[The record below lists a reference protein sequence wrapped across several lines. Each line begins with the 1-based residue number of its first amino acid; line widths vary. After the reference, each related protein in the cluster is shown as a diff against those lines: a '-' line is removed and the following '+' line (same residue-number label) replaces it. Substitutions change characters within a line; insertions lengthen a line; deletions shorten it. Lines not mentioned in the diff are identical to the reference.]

1 MDFRTHV
8 NFDHAAD
15 QRSEAAMGGCAYCD
29 IVFEDSAARKRHFN
43 NLECLVF
50 LICGTCDDK
59 FDTLTMYIEHVYAEH
74 LPQAALN
81 AAPAEETTPKPDV
94 TIAPEPV
101 IKDQPPST
109 TTGELDTSTNVLR
122 NPHNCTVCGKLYNN
136 YYNMLRH
143 MESKH
148 PKDVPLIYRCDECD
162 QRFPRQVDVREHMA
176 TVHGMKMKRD
186 TATYNCRVCST
197 SFDHR
202 QPWLDHQEDFHS
214 RFGCHLCDMET
225 DTRSVFEE
233 HLAEHSTL
241 RGNQCTICEHSFNS
255 ERGLDTHLGVVH
267 GIRRTQMPKRVLSE
281 TEDRKNEDD
290 DGGGGR
296 NGVDE
301 KDDYM
306 EDEND
311 FGNDGDLDET
321 SETPLKRTKFN
332 PLLSPNGDP
341 NGIRKCKLCQETFRG
356 GIALAN
362 HMRTHG
368 ITVSRQPLHKSSM
381 MHHRFQSRTS
391 SHPSSTAI
399 KTKVISRMR
408 CRICQKRIH
417 TKTSYKR
424 HMLNMHGVR
433 DCVFIK
439 CTVCPAEFSNDKGL
453 KVHMFRT
460 HHISVQQMQDDHRLR
475 PVPKKESTS
484 SEPPPTATAN
494 KMFECDICHTVYRS
508 QQQMQAHQATV
519 HGIEAGELVVDVKDE
534 PQSNDDE
541 EADGGADSAMPHI
554 IADEYYDPNTVWW
567 QCRYCDETFN
577 ASKKLTIHM
586 NSHEEHDTTDN
597 TCTDCGNI
605 YRTRK
610 SLWVHRHKK
619 HPRVSQPS
627 PCELCVKVFFD
638 RTELMHHL
646 KTHSDTDAFAHL
658 SEMQAQLA
666 EEQLHQQQQHQHH
679 MATGGADDLS
689 CHICG
694 QSFYD
699 KRVLS
704 KHLRTHENVGGAENG
719 SGPPEK
725 FPVEY
730 SFPSYQGQMVD
741 GEYACDMCPKTF
753 PLINALK
760 VHRGWHFRSPDGRQ
774 VKDTAHMWQP
784 DQGRGSAAAV
794 AHAATLSTSS
804 SAFKR
809 SRSGGPRIPSC
820 PYCSSTFAS
829 GNNLRRHIVEVHKRN
844 EARVIRENGTFSD
857 QIPLEKELECR
868 SCDITF
874 SNRPEWVEHKIA
886 HARTMKPSTTFEW
899 GCEICGR
906 IFTRKERLLA
916 HMATH
921 MSGKRNN
928 SSGQNSDTGDG
939 GNSNSMSSA
948 SQSMSRLRQRLEK
961 PREHPGTADSED
973 VYGYE
978 QDEYMEGDEDEEDTF
993 GGEEE
998 EEEEDDERD
1007 NGGGNNGRGLK
1018 NDRSSESAASDVEE
1032 DANGESGND
1041 NNDEE
1046 EEEEEQEQTPKS
1058 KPARAYSCDL
1068 CQVFFKTAKE
1078 LRRHV
1083 TSHIINGPEI
1093 PVTADASSES
1103 KSSNRSSTS
1112 TGQLD
1117 GFKCRLCG
1125 SSSESHIDMIA
1136 CMEAHKVVTSLRCGE
1151 CKLYFSDAEQVMN
1164 HEKLCHPNQFESS

>member
-1 MDFRTHV
+1 MDFRAHV

-15 QRSEAAMGGCAYCD
+15 QRSEAAGSGCAYCD

-50 LICGTCDDK
+50 LVCVTCNDK
-59 FDTLTMYIEHVYAEH
+59 FDSLTMYIEHVYAEH

-81 AAPAEETTPKPDV
+81 ILPTSSTAHDDASV
-94 TIAPEPV
+94 V
-101 IKDQPPST
+101 IKSEAAAAQNAVTLTEDHQPDSV
-109 TTGELDTSTNVLR
+109 SALR
-122 NPHNCTVCGKLYNN
+122 NRQSCTVCGKVYNN

-143 MESKH
+143 MEVKH
-148 PKDVPLIYRCDECD
+148 PQDIPLIYRCEKCD
-162 QRFPRQVDVREHMA
+162 QRFPRQIDVREHMSV
-176 TVHGMKMKRD
+176 VHGIKMKRD
-186 TATYNCRVCST
+186 TYGCRMCPT
-197 SFDHR
+197 TFENR

-225 DTRSVFEE
+225 DNRSVFEE
-233 HLAEHSTL
+233 HLNEHSSL

-267 GIRRTQMPKRVLSE
+267 GIRRTQMPKRILSDSE
-281 TEDRKNEDD
+281 ERKNEADE
-290 DGGGGR
+290 R
-296 NGVDE
+296 NGGIDE
-301 KDDYM
+301 KDDYVD
-306 EDEND
+306 DEND
-311 FGNDGDLDET
+311 FGNDGDLDDTAEA
-321 SETPLKRTKFN
+321 PQKRPKYN
-332 PLLSPNGDP
+332 LLSPNGDP
-341 NGIRKCKLCQETFRG
+341 NGIRRCRLCNETFLG
-356 GIALAN
+356 SIALAN

-368 ITVSRQPLHKSSM
+368 VSVTRPPAHKSSSM
-381 MHHRFQSRTS
+381 MQRFRSIQ
-391 SHPSSTAI
+391 PSATI

-460 HHISVQQMQDDHRLR
+460 HQISVQQMQDDHRLR

-484 SEPPPTATAN
+484 SETLPAT

-508 QQQMQAHQATV
+508 HEQMQAHQATV
-519 HGIEAGELVVDVKDE
+519 HGIEAGEVVDVKDE
-534 PQSNDDE
+534 PQSNDE
-541 EADGGADSAMPHI
+541 EDTTIPIPDAS
-554 IADEYYDPNTVWW
+554 YYDQETVWW

-619 HPRVSQPS
+619 HPRIPHPS
-627 PCELCVKVFFD
+627 PCEICVKVFFD
-638 RTELMHHL
+638 KTELMHHL
-646 KTHSDTDAFAHL
+646 KTHSDTDAFSHL
-658 SEMQAQLA
+658 AEMQAQLA
-666 EEQLHQQQQHQHH
+666 EEQLQQQQQQMHP
-679 MATGGADDLS
+679 AAGGEDLS
-689 CHICG
+689 CHICS

-704 KHLRTHENVGGAENG
+704 KHLRVHENNG
-719 SGPPEK
+719 ETGTVPPEK
-725 FPVEY
+725 FPIEY
-730 SFPSYQGQMVD
+730 SYPSYKGQMVD

-774 VKDTAHMWQP
+774 VIDTAHMWQP
-784 DQGRGSAAAV
+784 DQGRGSANALAQAAS
-794 AHAATLSTSS
+794 LKS
-804 SAFKR
+804 SAIKR
-809 SRSGGPRIPSC
+809 SRNSGMRIPSC

-829 GNNLRRHIVEVHKRN
+829 SNNLRRHIVEVHKRN

-868 SCDITF
+868 MCDITF

-886 HARTMKPSTTFEW
+886 HARTMKPSTNFEW
-899 GCEICGR
+899 GCEICGK

-921 MSGKRNN
+921 TSGKRN

-948 SQSMSRLRQRLEK
+948 SHSMSQLRQRLEK

-978 QDEYMEGDEDEEDTF
+978 QDEYMEGDEEEEEEHHTF
-993 GGEEE
+993 GGG
-998 EEEEDDERD
+998 EEEDDEQED
-1007 NGGGNNGRGLK
+1007 AGNGVVK
-1018 NDRSSESAASDVEE
+1018 NEQSSESASSDVEAIN
-1032 DANGESGND
+1032 DDDD
-1041 NNDEE
+1041 NNQESADEDEE
-1046 EEEEEQEQTPKS
+1046 EQQTPKI

-1093 PVTADASSES
+1093 PASAADTSSSES
-1103 KSSNRSSTS
+1103 KSNRSSA
-1112 TGQLD
+1112 GHLD

-1125 SSSESHIDMIA
+1125 SSSESHMDMIA

-1151 CKLYFSDAEQVMN
+1151 CKLYFSDADQVMN
-1164 HEKLCHPNQFESS
+1164 HEKLCHPNQFEA